1 MDAALITAIGAML
14 AAPVAAAAAIYG
26 TRGANRAAREGGA
39 LTGYSTLTDQ
49 LQEERDDMRA
59 QLTQLRTD
67 LAAERAES
75 ARLRLIITRMGG
87 TP

>member
-1 MDAALITAIGAML
+1 MDAALITAIGAIL
-14 AAPVAAAAAIYG
+14 TAPVAAAAAIYG

-67 LAAERAES
+67 LAAERAEN